1 MRGGNSPL
9 HVLFSVFD
17 KGARWSD
24 LIGDILLGHSA
35 DPNSLNS
42 DGSGIERGS
51 QGSFRPGART
61 GQERLSTCFKKKY
74 NILCYQFS
82 CFFVEVGPNFRRM

>member
-61 GQERLSTCFKKKY
+61 GQERISTCWKK
-74 NILCYQFS
+74 
-82 CFFVEVGPNFRRM
+82 